1 MSIEDVDYIRIVAE
15 VEESIFK
22 IPPFAEL
29 ALLFVIVQ
37 VVNVTLV
44 VVPAIWATPP
54 DEEAYGVEIVE
65 DVKSIV
71 DPNVLKR

>member
-1 MSIEDVDYIRIVAE
+1 MSIEEVDYIRIVAE

-22 IPPFAEL
+22 IPPCAEL

-44 VVPAIWATPP
+44 VVPAILATPP
-54 DEEAYGVEIVE
+54 DVEA
-65 DVKSIV
+65 
-71 DPNVLKR
+71 